1 MTSALMR
8 LANRIVQRPR
18 TALILALAL
27 GLAAGA
33 VGLPLLGE
41 LHFSTSDLDASGSQ
55 SVHAARTIE
64 ASTGIAPAPTIF
76 ALLPTNALALSPTG
90 QRSIVALADAL
101 LQVPGV
107 ARVGSYPQAS
117 LFERTALQRYFSSR
131 SEHWAFVA
139 AAARAG
145 VLRSDRASRLARAL
159 LARFPP
165 RSHVLLGG
173 STIADEELGALAR
186 GQLEHTELWVLPLL
200 ALLLGAIFRR
210 PAAAALAF
218 AIGVLALLETLA
230 ALRVLHGAGVHVSL
244 FCLPV
249 ASGLA
254 LGLGIDYGLL
264 GISRFREEARAHAD
278 EARACAP
285 GDAARA
291 TLATAGRTILFSA
304 LTIGCC
310 GAALV
315 PVSVPLVSSGGLA
328 VALCAVA
335 AAFNA
340 LVLLPAVCVPFA
352 RRVQTS
358 GRGCGQTLGRGRRQ
372 TPVHE
377 RGSELWGSLAVFVT
391 RRPAPIALVVG
402 ACLIALGV
410 PALGLRFH
418 GVDVEA
424 LPHGAGAR
432 TAAAVLQ
439 DEFEPAVSDEL
450 VSLLV
455 HAPRTSR
462 AAVVRYKERVAGLPE
477 VRDTHEATA
486 IAPGLWQIELA
497 SRGARLSSTSVA
509 LVRRLR
515 GMRAPFP
522 VEVSSPS
529 ASYLDQRASL
539 SGALPA
545 ILLAIALGTGVP
557 LLVMT
562 RSLVLPLKTLLLNAL
577 TVAATFGLVVLLFQK
592 RPLMGVFA
600 DGSSGFLET
609 AQPILMLSAVFGLS
623 TDYNVFVISR
633 IQEARSERR
642 SERAAI
648 ADGPARSGPIVTA
661 AAFVLCCTLAAFAS
675 SSIMLIR
682 ETALGMAIAV
692 AIDAT
697 LVRALL
703 LPALMALLG
712 RYNWWLPT
720 FRIGRVRGLFGYS
733 RPDVDSKA
741 RTRSGHG

>member
-1 MTSALMR
+1 
-8 LANRIVQRPR
+8 
-18 TALILALAL
+18 
-27 GLAAGA
+27 
-33 VGLPLLGE
+33 
-41 LHFSTSDLDASGSQ
+41 
-55 SVHAARTIE
+55 
-64 ASTGIAPAPTIF
+64 
-76 ALLPTNALALSPTG
+76 
-90 QRSIVALADAL
+90 
-101 LQVPGV
+101 VP
-107 ARVGSYPQAS
+107 
-117 LFERTALQRYFSSR
+117 
-131 SEHWAFVA
+131 
-139 AAARAG
+139 
-145 VLRSDRASRLARAL
+145 RSDRASRLARAL

-173 STIADEELGALAR
+173 STIADEELGAIAR
-186 GQLEHTELWVLPLL
+186 GQLERTELWVLPLL
-200 ALLLGAIFRR
+200 ALLLLAIFRR
-210 PAAAALAF
+210 PTAAALAL

-230 ALRVLHGAGVHVSL
+230 ALRVLHSLGVHVSL

-264 GISRFREEARAHAD
+264 GISRFREEAGGRT
-278 EARACAP
+278 AP
-285 GDAARA
+285 DAARA

-310 GAALV
+310 GAALI

-328 VALCAVA
+328 VALCAAA

-340 LVLLPAVCVPFA
+340 LVLLPAVCILFA
-352 RRVQTS
+352 LGVQTS
-358 GRGCGQTLGRGRRQ
+358 G
-372 TPVHE
+372 HE
-377 RGSELWGSLAVFVT
+377 RGSELWGNLAAFVT
-391 RRPAPIALVVG
+391 RRPAPIALAVAG
-402 ACLIALGV
+402 CLIAFGV

-424 LPHGAGAR
+424 LPRGADAR

-439 DEFEPAVSDEL
+439 NEFEPAVSDEV

-455 HAPRTSR
+455 HAPRASR
-462 AAVVRYKERVAGLPE
+462 AAVVRYKERIAGLPE

-497 SRGARLSSTSVA
+497 SRGTRLSSTSVA
-509 LVRRLR
+509 LVRQLR
-515 GMRAPFP
+515 RTRAPFG

-529 ASYLDQRASL
+529 ASYLDQRAAL
-539 SGALPA
+539 RGALPA
-545 ILLAIALGTGVP
+545 ILLAIALGTCVP
-557 LLVMT
+557 LLAMT

-577 TVAATFGLVVLLFQK
+577 TFAATFGLVVLLFQR

-600 DGSSGFLET
+600 DGSSGYLET
-609 AQPILMLSAVFGLS
+609 AQPVLMLSAVFGLS

-633 IQEARSERR
+633 IQEARREGR
-642 SERAAI
+642 SERTAI
-648 ADGPARSGPIVTA
+648 AGGLARSGPVVTA

-712 RYNWWLPT
+712 RYNWWLPM
-720 FRIGRVRGLFGYS
+720 FRIRRVRGLFGYS